1 MLILAPEMEG
11 NGILLTNPLAPSKNR
26 TRRGKKCFFLCS
38 TSKEILWVYF
48 PGVYDFL
55 NRTWEPKVPDYSLI

>member
-26 TRRGKKCFFLCS
+26 TRRGKKCFFFMFDQQRDLVG
-38 TSKEILWVYF
+38 LF
-48 PGVYDFL
+48 P
-55 NRTWEPKVPDYSLI
+55 WSA

>member
-26 TRRGKKCFFLCS
+26 TRRGKNGFFYVRPAKRSCGFISLECMISLTGHGSQKC
-38 TSKEILWVYF
+38 
-48 PGVYDFL
+48 
-55 NRTWEPKVPDYSLI
+55 LITV